1 MYYNDFQDIKL
12 SALGMGN
19 MRLPV
24 VNGNDSQIDKAKAE
38 EMFDY
43 CFEAGINYFDTAYG
57 YHGGKSELVVG
68 ELLSKRDRST
78 FYLSTKF
85 PGYDTSNFP
94 KVKEIFEEQLQ
105 KCRVDYFDFYLF
117 HNVSE
122 SNIEYYLDPKYGVY
136 DFLMEQKKNGRI
148 KHLGF
153 STHGRMDTIKR
164 FLDAYG
170 KDMEFCQIE
179 LNYFD
184 WKFQDAKGQVELLN
198 KWNIPIWV
206 MEPVRGGQ
214 LASLSEEATAKL
226 KKARPEEGVPA
237 WAFRFLQGI
246 PGVTMILSGMTNMDQ
261 LKANVATFAEK
272 KPLNK
277 EETELILG
285 IADDMISKTTVPC
298 TGCRYCVDH
307 CPNELDIPIL
317 LKLYNEA
324 MVSGSGD
331 FISVMALSAIPGDKQ
346 PECCV
351 ACESCMEVCP
361 QNIQIPKHLE
371 AFAKKLG
378 RK

>member
-24 VNGNDSQIDKAKAE
+24 IDGIDTQIDMKKVS

-43 CFEAGINYFDTAYG
+43 CFDAGINYFDTAYG
-57 YHGGKSELVVG
+57 YHGGQSETAVG
-68 ELLSKRDRST
+68 ELLSKRDRGS
-78 FYLSTKF
+78 FYLSSKF

-94 KVKEIFEEQLQ
+94 KVKEIFEEQLG

-117 HNVSE
+117 HNVCE
-122 SNIEYYLDPKYGVY
+122 ANIDFYLDPQYGVY

-153 STHGRMDTIKR
+153 SSHGRMETLTR

-179 LNYFD
+179 LNYYD
-184 WKFQDAKGQVELLN
+184 WEFQNAKGQVELLN
-198 KWNIPIWV
+198 KRGIPIWV

-214 LASLSEEATAKL
+214 LASLDEQFASRL
-226 KKARPEEGVPA
+226 KAARPDETIVA

-246 PGVTMILSGMTNMDQ
+246 PGVTMILSGMSNMDQ
-261 LKANVATFAEK
+261 LKDNVATFAEK

-277 EETELILG
+277 EENELVLSV
-285 IADDMISKTTVPC
+285 ADEMIKRTTVPC

-307 CPNELDIPIL
+307 CPNDLNIPLL

-324 MVSGSGD
+324 MVAGSGA
-331 FISVMALSAIPGDKQ
+331 FISVMGLGAIPADKQ

-361 QNIQIPKHLE
+361 QNIEIPKHLE